1 MNKTIPQDYAM
12 PKKLDDLIKDYLFE
26 GAKIFR
32 FETYREEHAL
42 FIEHRGGDVTI
53 ASWFEGSEDV
63 SFLNISKDVRN
74 NLANDLAIKERAI

>member
-1 MNKTIPQDYAM
+1 MEQDYAM
-12 PKKLDDLIKDYLFE
+12 PKILDDLIKDYLFE

-42 FIEHRGGDVTI
+42 FIEHRDGDVTI
-53 ASWFEGSEDV
+53 ASWVGGSEGV
-63 SFLNISKDVRN
+63 SFLNISEEVRN